1 MAPLGFQLQACRGD
15 DGDGLVRVRHRP
27 ASAYRGPG
35 RTLRKLILGC
45 WANMLGRPYVL
56 HLHDYDYAADLDRRP
71 AWQQRAI
78 GRLFTRAAQ
87 VIVLGQRDAAT
98 VTCRLG
104 VDPSRVVVLRNC
116 VPDPGR
122 RQRQG
127 SAGTRILF
135 LGRLSARKGV
145 PELVEALA
153 RPELRDK
160 PWTAVLAGDGEVDET
175 RRALAR
181 LGLSDKVR
189 LPGWVDAAAAQKLR
203 DESDILVL
211 PSHAEGFAMS
221 VLEGLAQ
228 GMAVVTTRVGA
239 HDEVLE
245 DEVNCLLVPPG
256 DVTALAAA
264 LRRLIDDEGLR
275 SRLGQAARR
284 LYETDF
290 SMTRYLHRLEA
301 LDAKAIPQP
310 PCSGSCHDRDR
321 QAALPQPVEMGAPS
335 QMPEADGTDVWLAAW
350 RMIRRRLWLIASL
363 VTLICLLALPAILA
377 LPKLYHAESRV
388 MVTASPPLPWPP
400 RTAAPSRRP
409 RWIPRSS
416 GCFPTR

>member
-1 MAPLGFQLQACRGD
+1 MSFHQPHHRQKIPVIRHHVAGGTEHGGGIGRLVSYVLATDGGRLRHSVCDTRGSKWRPLGSSFRLVAAMMAMALSASDTVQHLHIAGRG
-15 DGDGLVRVRHRP
+15 
-27 ASAYRGPG
+27 S
-35 RTLRKLILGC
+35 TLRKLILGC

-98 VTCRLG
+98 VTGRLG

-122 RQRQG
+122 RQRPG

-175 RRALAR
+175 RRTLAR

-310 PCSGSCHDRDR
+310 PLFGK
-321 QAALPQPVEMGAPS
+321 LP
-335 QMPEADGTDVWLAAW
+335 
-350 RMIRRRLWLIASL
+350 
-363 VTLICLLALPAILA
+363 
-377 LPKLYHAESRV
+377 
-388 MVTASPPLPWPP
+388 
-400 RTAAPSRRP
+400 
-409 RWIPRSS
+409 
-416 GCFPTR
+416 

>member
-1 MAPLGFQLQACRGD
+1 MEGHGSSPKFLEMSFHQPHHRQKIPVIRHHVAGGTEHGGGIGRLVSYVLATDGGRLRHSVCDTRGSKWRPLGSSFR
-15 DGDGLVRVRHRP
+15 LVAAMMAMALS
-27 ASAYRGPG
+27 ASATVQHLHIAGRGS
-35 RTLRKLILGC
+35 TLRKLILGC

-98 VTCRLG
+98 VTGRLG

-160 PWTAVLAGDGEVDET
+160 AWTAVLAGDGEVDET

-310 PCSGSCHDRDR
+310 PLFGK
-321 QAALPQPVEMGAPS
+321 LP
-335 QMPEADGTDVWLAAW
+335 
-350 RMIRRRLWLIASL
+350 
-363 VTLICLLALPAILA
+363 
-377 LPKLYHAESRV
+377 
-388 MVTASPPLPWPP
+388 
-400 RTAAPSRRP
+400 
-409 RWIPRSS
+409 
-416 GCFPTR
+416 